1 MRVWRPSGVAR
12 PLHAAARRDGSS
24 SPSASRT
31 STQEPDAPRASHNFP
46 RRARITRGAE
56 LQRVAREGKRIRTK
70 FLEVRAI
77 ASPLAHS
84 TAQPTRVGLIVPR
97 HRQTAVARNRI
108 KRRLR
113 ELSRTRLLPLRLT
126 ADVVIRI
133 RPDAY
138 RASFPDLASDF
149 DRAVIQLN
157 HWRADVIE
165 AFPPRP
171 STPIPP
177 KTSEM

>member
-1 MRVWRPSGVAR
+1 M
-12 PLHAAARRDGSS
+12 
-24 SPSASRT
+24 
-31 STQEPDAPRASHNFP
+31 
-46 RRARITRGAE
+46 
-56 LQRVAREGKRIRTK
+56 

-84 TAQPTRVGLIVPR
+84 TTRQTRVGLIVPR
-97 HRQTAVARNRI
+97 HRQTAVARNRV

-113 ELSRTRLLPLRLT
+113 ELSRTRLLPGDLL

-133 RPDAY
+133 RPEAY

-157 HWRADVIE
+157 RWYDA
-165 AFPPRP
+165 ATGALPSPPNTPLP
-171 STPIPP
+171 SNSSD
-177 KTSEM
+177 K

>member
-1 MRVWRPSGVAR
+1 M
-12 PLHAAARRDGSS
+12 
-24 SPSASRT
+24 
-31 STQEPDAPRASHNFP
+31 
-46 RRARITRGAE
+46 
-56 LQRVAREGKRIRTK
+56 

-84 TAQPTRVGLIVPR
+84 TTRQTRVGLIVPR

-113 ELSRTRLLPLRLT
+113 ELSRIRLLPLDLL

-133 RPDAY
+133 RPEAY
-138 RASFPDLASDF
+138 RATFPDLASDF

-157 HWRADVIE
+157 RWYAAIDKL
-165 AFPPRP
+165 PSPS

-177 KTSEM
+177 HTSEM